1 MGGTNPTD
9 SDQRAESEAARKGS
23 RLFGRRP
30 GLQSPSEAL
39 QPEAAPPPPAA
50 DPPPGRRSPFLSAF
64 SGFLTF
70 LLVVAA
76 GVVVA
81 TALVQE
87 KLAAPGP
94 LQADKILV
102 IAPHTEVPEILAQL
116 EQEGIIDSPLLVN
129 VALWVEGNRS
139 NVKAGEYLFRQN
151 ASARDV
157 IDTLV
162 SGKQIMHSITIPEGL
177 TTDQILD
184 RLRDSDVLTGDIHE
198 TPKEGSLLPETYK
211 VTRGMPRDALIR
223 KMAKDQDDAITRIWS
238 RRSPDIPL
246 KSPYELVTL
255 ASIVEKETGKADE
268 RPRVAEVFLNRLAKR
283 MRLQSDPTIVY
294 GLVGGKGTL
303 GRGILKSEVDQPTPY
318 NTYVIDGLPP
328 GPIAN
333 PGVAALEA
341 VANPSRT
348 KELYFVA
355 DGTGGHVFA
364 ETLDEHAK
372 NVARWRQIE
381 KDVREKTPSIDIDR
395 APSSALPTATGLPT
409 ISPLHGDQHGQSQ
422 TIAVPVFGALPTAL
436 GPSASALQALAGIAS
451 FASVAPDLTGQD
463 PPASSGNSAVAKAA
477 TAKPAA
483 AAQAVPTSASAF
495 ANFSMGP
502 DLDQMGIA
510 IQGVTTGPGG
520 PSILD
525 GPVDSAAADPVDPAV
540 IALSPARRADER
552 ARAAKYGLS
561 PGSDDLPPDAAAAI
575 PPATA
580 NAPATAAAASAAG
593 PTQSGRVGGGH
604 VPIYDAS
611 EGTPLDPLLNKTW
624 DLNSPKTVP
633 PISGLPAIQ

>member
-1 MGGTNPTD
+1 M
-9 SDQRAESEAARKGS
+9 
-23 RLFGRRP
+23 
-30 GLQSPSEAL
+30 
-39 QPEAAPPPPAA
+39 
-50 DPPPGRRSPFLSAF
+50 
-64 SGFLTF
+64 
-70 LLVVAA
+70 AA
-76 GVVVA
+76 GLIVA

-102 IAPHTEVPEILAQL
+102 IAPHTEVPDILAQL
-116 EQEGIIDSPLLVN
+116 EQEGVIDSPLLVN

-139 NVKAGEYLFRQN
+139 KVKAGEYLFRQN
-151 ASARDV
+151 ASAREV
-157 IDTLV
+157 MDTLV
-162 SGKQIMHSITIPEGL
+162 SGKQILHSITIPEGL

-223 KMAKDQDDAITRIWS
+223 KMEKDQDDAITRIWS

-364 ETLDEHAK
+364 ETLDQHAK

-381 KDVREKTPSIDIDR
+381 KDVREKTPSIDIDH
-395 APSSALPTATGLPT
+395 APSSALA
-409 ISPLHGDQHGQSQ
+409 HGDGSADDLPRARRS
-422 TIAVPVFGALPTAL
+422 TRPEPDDCRSDLRRSADGARAICLC
-436 GPSASALQALAGIAS
+436 SASAGRHCIFRERRAGPDRTGSARILRQWCGCESRRCKTGCGCTGRTRTRIGERFRQFLDGAGS
-451 FASVAPDLTGQD
+451 RPDGHRNPGRHDGARQVPPFSTAPSIRLLPIRSIPPSLRCRRQPLPTSGRGQRNMVCR
-463 PPASSGNSAVAKAA
+463 P
-477 TAKPAA
+477 
-483 AAQAVPTSASAF
+483 VPTICPP
-495 ANFSMGP
+495 MP
-502 DLDQMGIA
+502 PQR
-510 IQGVTTGPGG
+510 
-520 PSILD
+520 
-525 GPVDSAAADPVDPAV
+525 
-540 IALSPARRADER
+540 SPPRE
-552 ARAAKYGLS
+552 
-561 PGSDDLPPDAAAAI
+561 
-575 PPATA
+575 
-580 NAPATAAAASAAG
+580 APATAAAASAAG
-593 PTQSGRVGGGH
+593 PTQSARLEGGH
-604 VPIYDAS
+604 GA
-611 EGTPLDPLLNKTW
+611 
-624 DLNSPKTVP
+624 DL
-633 PISGLPAIQ
+633 

>member
-1 MGGTNPTD
+1 
-9 SDQRAESEAARKGS
+9 
-23 RLFGRRP
+23 
-30 GLQSPSEAL
+30 
-39 QPEAAPPPPAA
+39 
-50 DPPPGRRSPFLSAF
+50 
-64 SGFLTF
+64 
-70 LLVVAA
+70 
-76 GVVVA
+76 
-81 TALVQE
+81 
-87 KLAAPGP
+87 
-94 LQADKILV
+94 
-102 IAPHTEVPEILAQL
+102 
-116 EQEGIIDSPLLVN
+116 
-129 VALWVEGNRS
+129 
-139 NVKAGEYLFRQN
+139 
-151 ASARDV
+151 
-157 IDTLV
+157 
-162 SGKQIMHSITIPEGL
+162 MHAITIPEGL

-223 KMAKDQDDAITRIWS
+223 KMEKDQDDAVKRIWS

-364 ETLDEHAK
+364 ETLDQHAK

-381 KDVREKTPSIDIDR
+381 KDVHEKTPSIDIDH

-409 ISPLHGDQHGQSQ
+409 ISPVHGDQHGESQ
-422 TIAVPVFGALPTAL
+422 TIAVPIFGALPTAL

-451 FASVAPDLTGQD
+451 FANVAPDLTGQD
-463 PPASSGNSAVAKAA
+463 PPASSGKGAVAKAA
-477 TAKPAA
+477 AAKPAA
-483 AAQAVPTSASAF
+483 AAQAGPVPASASAF

-520 PSILD
+520 SSVLD

-540 IALSPARRADER
+540 IALSPAALADER

-580 NAPATAAAASAAG
+580 AAASAAG
-593 PTQSGRVGGGH
+593 PTQSARLEGGRC
-604 VPIYDAS
+604 A
-611 EGTPLDPLLNKTW
+611 
-624 DLNSPKTVP
+624 DL
-633 PISGLPAIQ
+633 

>member
-1 MGGTNPTD
+1 M
-9 SDQRAESEAARKGS
+9 
-23 RLFGRRP
+23 
-30 GLQSPSEAL
+30 
-39 QPEAAPPPPAA
+39 
-50 DPPPGRRSPFLSAF
+50 SAC
-64 SGFLTF
+64 SGFLSF
-70 LLVVAA
+70 LLVVAVGLVA
-76 GVVVA
+76 A
-81 TALVQE
+81 TALVQQ

-102 IAPHTEVPEILAQL
+102 IAPHTEVPDILSQL
-116 EQEGIIDSPLLVN
+116 EQDGVIDSPLLVN

-151 ASARDV
+151 ASAREV
-157 IDTLV
+157 MDTLV
-162 SGKQIMHSITIPEGL
+162 SGKQILHAITIPEGL

-211 VTRGMPRDALIR
+211 VTRGMARDALIR
-223 KMAKDQDDAITRIWS
+223 KMEKDQDDAVNRIWS

-255 ASIVEKETGKADE
+255 ASIVEKETGKVDE

-318 NTYVIDGLPP
+318 NTYVIEGLPP

-364 ETLDEHAK
+364 ETLDQHAK

-381 KDVREKTPSIDIDR
+381 KDAQEKTPSIDIDH
-395 APSSALPTATGLPT
+395 APPPALPTAPGLPT
-409 ISPLHGDQHGQSQ
+409 ISPVHGDQHSQ
-422 TIAVPVFGALPTAL
+422 DKTIAVPVFGALS
-436 GPSASALQALAGIAS
+436 PSPRPSDAASDALAGIAS
-451 FASVAPDLTGQD
+451 FANVAPDLTGLD
-463 PPASSGNSAVAKAA
+463 PPASSSKGAAAKAA
-477 TAKPAA
+477 AAKSATAVQAAQVPAA
-483 AAQAVPTSASAF
+483 ASAF

-502 DLDQMGIA
+502 DLEQMGIA
-510 IQGVTTGPGG
+510 IQGVTTGPDR
-520 PSILD
+520 SSVLD
-525 GPVDSAAADPVDPAV
+525 GPVDPAAADPVDSAAIAV
-540 IALSPARRADER
+540 SPAALADER

-561 PGSDDLPPDAAAAI
+561 SGSDTLPSDAAATT
-575 PPATA
+575 PTA
-580 NAPATAAAASAAG
+580 PASAAG
-593 PTQSGRVGGGH
+593 PTQSARLEGGRA
-604 VPIYDAS
+604 PIYDAS

-633 PISGLPAIQ
+633 PMPGVPANQ